1 MQQEIWFQKYRII
14 RLLGRGGTAEVYLAE
29 HIKLNSYR
37 AIKCISK
44 KHPLYELQRN
54 EALLLKNL
62 KHSCIPII
70 YDIEEDE
77 ESSYIVE
84 QYLEGI
90 TLKELVVSKGPIREE
105 QLLFYAMQIC
115 DVIDYLH
122 KVDRPIL
129 YIDLKPEN
137 ILVMDRSLKLVD
149 FGSAI
154 YQDELSAMNKICG
167 TKGYAAPE
175 LYLQESID
183 SRSTVYG
190 IGMLMYFMATGR
202 SHPVNTA
209 DLGNI
214 DQISDCSRQ
223 LKNIINHCLKF
234 HPAERYATAMQ
245 LNHQLSALWKKS
257 RSTMESGRVL
267 SIAVAGSQQRV
278 GVTHLSIRLCK
289 YFLQAG
295 KDCMY
300 LEKNHSG
307 QVNEIRKRYEEVS
320 VQEGIYD
327 VKGIPMTTQDIPTKN
342 ISGYQVMVLDYGCL
356 SKDNLY
362 DFLKADRKL
371 LILGS
376 KDWELQ
382 HSEQVLSMTAEYKD
396 ITYLFNFLDGRQ
408 FRQVSKNMGQR
419 NCRRLPY
426 EPDPYARHNVSK
438 ESEFFCELLGLKCKT
453 SILGK
458 GRKSG
463 WGYHNES

>member
-14 RLLGRGGTAEVYLAE
+14 KLLGRGGTAEVYLAE

-84 QYLEGI
+84 QYLEGD
-90 TLKELVVSKGPIREE
+90 TLKELVASEGPIREE
-105 QLLFYAMQIC
+105 RLLDYTLLLC

-122 KVDRPIL
+122 KADRPIL

-137 ILVMDRSLKLVD
+137 ILVLEGSLKLVD

-154 YQDELSAMNKICG
+154 YQDELSAKNKVCG

-175 LYLQESID
+175 LYLRRGID
-183 SRSTVYG
+183 NRCEVYG

-202 SHPVNTA
+202 SIPVNTA

-214 DQISDCSRQ
+214 DQMGDCSKQ

-234 HPAERYATAMQ
+234 HPAQRYATVAQ
-245 LNHQLSALWKKS
+245 LKKQLSVLRQKCRGTA
-257 RSTMESGRVL
+257 ESGRL
-267 SIAVAGSQQRV
+267 LTIAVAGTQQRV

-289 YFLQAG
+289 YLLQAG
-295 KDCMY
+295 KDCLY
-300 LEKNHSG
+300 QERNNSG
-307 QVNEIRKRYEEVS
+307 HVSRIRSCYEEALGRDGV
-320 VQEGIYD
+320 YK
-327 VKGIPMTTQDIPTKN
+327 VKGIPMTTEEKPEEITVR
-342 ISGYQVMVLDYGCL
+342 YQVTVQDYGCL

-362 DFLKADRKL
+362 DFLKADQKL
-371 LILGS
+371 LILGA

-382 HSEQVLSMTAEYKD
+382 HSEQILDMTAEYKD

-408 FRQVSKNMGQR
+408 FCRVCRSMGQK

-426 EPDPYARHNVSK
+426 EPDPYARHKGNS
-438 ESEFFCELLGLKCKT
+438 ESDFFRELLGIKDKHGIRRRMKRSKT
-453 SILGK
+453 
-458 GRKSG
+458 
-463 WGYHNES
+463 EVP